1 MKKTE
6 NRILKT
12 FPELVRPVS
21 EDPRCLKMKEYI
33 QHGRIN
39 TYDHCMDVARTS
51 YWLGKKFRLQ
61 LHEEELVRGA
71 FLHDYYLYDWHH
83 HEEPWHGYTHPKEAA
98 KNACRDFHVT
108 PLEEGIIRSHMWP
121 LTITRTPRS
130 RIAWIVTLADKLCS
144 TRETIMERHA

>member
-1 MKKTE
+1 MEKTE
-6 NRILKT
+6 NRNLKN

-61 LHEEELVRGA
+61 IHEEELVRGA

-98 KNACRDFHVT
+98 ENACRDFHVT

-121 LTITRTPRS
+121 LTLRS
-130 RIAWIVTLADKLCS
+130 VPKSREAILVCIADKICS
-144 TRETIMERHA
+144 VRETLFCR

>member
-83 HEEPWHGYTHPKEAA
+83 SGDHLHGYHHPFIAA
-98 KNACRDFHVT
+98 ENASRDFQADQLVQ
-108 PLEEGIIRSHMWP
+108 EAIRTHMWP
-121 LTITRTPRS
+121 LNIR
-130 RIAWIVTLADKLCS
+130 RIPHSKTGWLLTLSDKICS
-144 TRETIMERHA
+144 LDETLLHR